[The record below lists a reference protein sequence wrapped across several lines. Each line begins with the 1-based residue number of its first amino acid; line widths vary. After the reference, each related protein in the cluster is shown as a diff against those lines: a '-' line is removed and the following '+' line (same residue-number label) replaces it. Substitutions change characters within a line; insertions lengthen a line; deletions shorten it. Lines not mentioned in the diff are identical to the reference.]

1 MYGRQPMNP
10 NTIAEQTWYIDVE
23 YQGHPQLIACGVVET
38 EAGLL
43 LVDPGP
49 AVSVPTLE
57 AKLEELGSG
66 FSDVNG
72 LLLTHIH
79 LDHAGATGL
88 IVDRHPH
95 VQVYVHSRGAR
106 HMIHQERLLASAER
120 LYGTEMKE
128 LWGSF
133 LPTPEPNVHV
143 LEGGETLEI
152 GGRTLDV
159 AYTPGHASHHVS
171 YLERSTGTAFVGDNA
186 GMRVTGG
193 DYVLPV
199 TPPPDV
205 QLEDW
210 HTSLDMLRAWEPE
223 RLFVTHF
230 GASED
235 VTWHLDEISRQLD
248 EWAERVRLSL
258 GDGRGEDADAD
269 RARAFRDREMVAIEA
284 KLEPALRTPYG
295 VMGLIEPSWHGLAR
309 YWRNRD

>member
-1 MYGRQPMNP
+1 VP
-10 NTIAEQTWYIDVE
+10 TIAEKTWYIDVE

-79 LDHAGATGL
+79 LDHAGATGI

-106 HMIHQERLLASAER
+106 HMIHPERLLASAER
-120 LYGTEMKE
+120 LYGAEMKA
-128 LWGSF
+128 LWGAF
-133 LPTPEPNVHV
+133 LPTPAANVHV

-159 AYTPGHASHHVS
+159 AYTPGHASHHVG
-171 YLERSTGTAFVGDNA
+171 YLDRSTGTAFVGDNA
-186 GMRVTGG
+186 GMRVAGG

-205 QLEDW
+205 HLEDW
-210 HTSLDMLRAWEPE
+210 HASLDMLRAWEPE

-235 VTWHLDEISRQLD
+235 VTWHLDEISRLLD
-248 EWAERVRLSL
+248 EWAARVRLSWA
-258 GDGRGEDADAD
+258 DGRGEDADGD
-269 RARAFRDREMVAIEA
+269 RARAFRDGEMTAIEA
-284 KLEPALRTPYG
+284 RLEPALRTPYG

-309 YWRNRD
+309 YWRDRD